1 MLYREERLNKTIRDE
16 LSLLVAREV
25 ELGTLTT
32 ITEVDVRDTHE
43 DATVKISVIPSSK
56 ADEALKI
63 LQRESGR
70 LRSLLSRKI
79 RIRAIPRLV
88 FEIDHGPEKAADI
101 EKMFLDPNN

>member
-79 RIRAIPRLV
+79 RIRAIPPC
-88 FEIDHGPEKAADI
+88 I
-101 EKMFLDPNN
+101 